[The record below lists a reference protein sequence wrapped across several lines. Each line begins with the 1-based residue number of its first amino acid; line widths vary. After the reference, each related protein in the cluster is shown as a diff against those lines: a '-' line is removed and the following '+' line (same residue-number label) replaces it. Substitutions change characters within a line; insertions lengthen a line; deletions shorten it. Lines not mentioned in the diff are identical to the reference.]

1 VQRESF
7 TKAMI
12 DLELI
17 DKNVLNQ
24 NDCLTTEIMNNDKNN
39 PVDYDNVKVIKLF
52 CFLLY
57 SLLN

>member
-1 VQRESF
+1 MQRESF